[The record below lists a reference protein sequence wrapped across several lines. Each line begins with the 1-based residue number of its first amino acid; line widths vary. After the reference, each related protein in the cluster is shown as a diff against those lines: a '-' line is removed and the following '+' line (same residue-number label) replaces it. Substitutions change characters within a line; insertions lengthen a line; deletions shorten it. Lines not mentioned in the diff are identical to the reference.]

1 MDPTVSPAT
10 GHDIKGQDLP
20 TLIDRAAAVLA
31 NARGAAEILEARDLA
46 GFAYD
51 IARRAARLATA
62 KRAHDELIA
71 VAHRAQAQA
80 LQIESQAKMRLADEY
95 DAAQQRGEVGQPT
108 GRPKVVPD
116 ENDLL
121 PPTAAELGLTRKEIH
136 EARLV
141 RDAEAAEPGIVHR
154 TLKEQMERGDEPT
167 KAALRKMVVDAAMRG
182 LRGGGSKKRA
192 RNPLHEPNLAFDA
205 SAGIDGCCVRITD
218 YLEAHGARFILS
230 GCLDAP
236 MLESSV
242 AKMTRGRDA
251 LNTILEAATAQ
262 SNT

>member
-1 MDPTVSPAT
+1 MDLTVTPAKL
-10 GHDIKGQDLP
+10 HDLP

-51 IARRAARLATA
+51 IARRASRMATA
-62 KRAHDELIA
+62 KKAHDELIA
-71 VAHRAQAQA
+71 VAHRAQAHA
-80 LQIESQAKMRLADEY
+80 LQIEAQAKMRLADEY
-95 DAAQQRGEVGQPT
+95 DAAQQRGDIGQPT

-141 RDAEAAEPGIVHR
+141 RDAEAAVPGIVR
-154 TLKEQMERGDEPT
+154 STLDEQLDRGEEPT

-182 LRGGGSKKRA
+182 LRGGGSRKRA
-192 RNPLHEPNLAFDA
+192 RNPLYQPDPAFDA
-205 SAGIDGCCVRITD
+205 SAGIDSCCTRIAD
-218 YLEAHGARFILS
+218 LLDVHGAGFILS
-230 GCLDAP
+230 GCLDTP
-236 MLESSV
+236 MLERSV
-242 AKMTRGRDA
+242 AKMARGRDA
-251 LNTILEAATAQ
+251 LNTILEAANAQ
-262 SNT
+262 ANV